1 MIKLKTILNE
11 DDSNQEKKKADTS
24 EPAQKSLTSVDF
36 IDGETRDKL
45 VQLSKGVNPNTS
57 RKLLTLNF
65 DSFLKKFDTAML
77 SYASGENK
85 NFNVVQKLG
94 KQIQSIS
101 LAKFSIVNSFKAES
115 ELKNVTGLYKKK
127 AKEVNDAIRTGI
139 ISDKNLAYIIRR
151 LDKHFSSDEAP
162 LKEGISVY
170 RGVSDTSIAKK
181 LIEIKS
187 WKELGFL
194 STSINPLISQKFI
207 ESGSV
212 ASSLR
217 TPVFKIELKAGFPVL
232 MLSCQDDPQCTNTE
246 IILPRGC
253 KFSVVSKNEEMNIY
267 TLSVELS
274 NA

>member
-11 DDSNQEKKKADTS
+11 DEPKKEKAD
-24 EPAQKSLTSVDF
+24 EKQPAQKSLTSVDF

-45 VQLSKGVNPNTS
+45 VKLSKSVNPNTNKKIL
-57 RKLLTLNF
+57 KLDF
-65 DSFLKKFDTAML
+65 DSFLKKFDNAML

-85 NFNVVQKLG
+85 NFNEVEKLG

-115 ELKNVTGLYKKK
+115 DLKIATGLYTKK
-127 AKEVNDAIRTGI
+127 AKEINDTIRTGI
-139 ISDKNLAYIIRR
+139 ISDKNLAYIIRK
-151 LDKHFSSDEAP
+151 LDKHFASDEAP
-162 LKEGISVY
+162 LKEDISVY

-181 LIEIKS
+181 LIEIKR
-187 WKELGFL
+187 WQELGFL

-212 ASSLR
+212 AGSLR
-217 TPVFKIELKAGFPVL
+217 TPVFKIQLKQGFPVL
-232 MLSCQDDPQCTNTE
+232 MLSCEDDPNCTNTE
-246 IILPRGC
+246 VILPRGC

-267 TLSVELS
+267 TLSVELT